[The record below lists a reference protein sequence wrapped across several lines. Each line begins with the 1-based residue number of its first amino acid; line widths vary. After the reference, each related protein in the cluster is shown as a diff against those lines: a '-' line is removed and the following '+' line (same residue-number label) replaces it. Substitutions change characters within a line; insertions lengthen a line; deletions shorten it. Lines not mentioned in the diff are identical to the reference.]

1 MSAKNFIF
9 WACGAICGFGASY
22 MMLKRKYENLIQEE
36 IESVKAVYK
45 KNQDVKDKETEES
58 PIDKADSIINQN
70 GYNPLRYGAV
80 KSIQVISPDEFGDEP
95 DYEKIEL
102 SYYDDGFLTDDND
115 EIINDSKKIIGD
127 ALEHFGEYE
136 ENVVMVVNHEL
147 QVYYEII
154 RDTRRYVDVVSK
166 TPYKVE
172 V

>member
-115 EIINDSKKIIGD
+115 EIINDSKKIICD
-127 ALEHFGEYE
+127 ALEHFGEHE
-136 ENVVMVVNHEL
+136 EDVVMVVNHEL

>member
-95 DYEKIEL
+95 DYERLNCHIMM
-102 SYYDDGFLTDDND
+102 
-115 EIINDSKKIIGD
+115 
-127 ALEHFGEYE
+127 
-136 ENVVMVVNHEL
+136 MV
-147 QVYYEII
+147 
-154 RDTRRYVDVVSK
+154 S
-166 TPYKVE
+166 
-172 V
+172 

>member
-70 GYNPLRYGAV
+70 G
-80 KSIQVISPDEFGDEP
+80 SPDEFGDEP

-127 ALEHFGEYE
+127 ALEHFGEHE
-136 ENVVMVVNHEL
+136 EDVVMVVNHEL

>member
-1 MSAKNFIF
+1 MRAKNFIF
-9 WACGAICGFGASY
+9 WACGAICGFGVSY

>member
-1 MSAKNFIF
+1 MPLNGKVAKV
-9 WACGAICGFGASY
+9 
-22 MMLKRKYENLIQEE
+22 E
-36 IESVKAVYK
+36 
-45 KNQDVKDKETEES
+45 
-58 PIDKADSIINQN
+58 
-70 GYNPLRYGAV
+70 
-80 KSIQVISPDEFGDEP
+80 
-95 DYEKIEL
+95 
-102 SYYDDGFLTDDND
+102 
-115 EIINDSKKIIGD
+115 KIIGD